1 MHSKGKRLTGKHAAS
16 KMFWSAD
23 NFCLPAQAMI
33 FPAKAQRRKECMSL
47 SVKNTPLRLCA
58 FAGKLFVCITL
69 LVQPISAQT
78 PVQPEREE
86 LLNGLRLL
94 FWLKPAS
101 PDVILKLRINSGA
114 AFDLSGKSGQMA
126 LLGDLL
132 FPDPATVDYFT
143 DEMDGKLDVKVTYDS
158 TTITMVGKAS
168 ELERIVEVLRNAL
181 LATQFTPEV
190 ITRMRDA
197 RIKLL
202 RDTTISPAAVAD
214 RAIASR
220 LFGDFPYGRPA
231 AGSPE
236 DLARVDRADLML
248 AHSRFLNSNNATL
261 AIIGGVTK
269 PRAMRT
275 VRQLLGPWRKSE
287 QIVPTTFRQPTPPE
301 VKTLVVNVPGPSV
314 EVRLASRGVSR
325 SDSDFHTAAVLA
337 RLAQHRWQAT
347 TPELATQPVFVR
359 SDAFVLP
366 GVFVMGATVN
376 TQSTADSIANAK
388 KVIDSLMTTP
398 ATAAEL
404 ERAKNEV
411 VNEVTV
417 ALAKPENA
425 PDPWLDLDTYRM
437 SAVQDHIALLRAVTV
452 SDLQRVAG
460 RLFKNAAIATVVA
473 GETLQLKPALEGRL
487 QYEVFGEIATPA
499 PTPKPPAKPASNNNP
514 M

>member
-1 MHSKGKRLTGKHAAS
+1 
-16 KMFWSAD
+16 
-23 NFCLPAQAMI
+23 MI
-33 FPAKAQRRKECMSL
+33 FPARARRRKESMSL

-58 FAGKLFVCITL
+58 FAGKLFLCIAL

-78 PVQPEREE
+78 PVAPEREE

-94 FWLKPAS
+94 FWLKPGN

-114 AFDLSGKSGQMA
+114 AFDLSGKAGEMA

-143 DEMDGKLDVKVTYDS
+143 DEMGGKLEVKVSYDS
-158 TTITMVGKAS
+158 TTITMAGKAS

-181 LATQFTPEV
+181 LATQFTPEI

-202 RDTTISPAAVAD
+202 RDTTISPASVAD
-214 RAIASR
+214 RAIATR

-236 DLARVDRADLML
+236 DLARIDRADLML
-248 AHSRFLNSNNATL
+248 ARDRFLNSNNATL

-287 QIVPTTFRQPTPPE
+287 QIVPTTFRQPTPPDA
-301 VKTLVVNVPGPSV
+301 KALIVNVPGPGV

-325 SDSDFHTAAVLA
+325 SDSDFHTATVLA
-337 RLAQHRWQAT
+337 KLAQHRWQASV
-347 TPELATQPVFVR
+347 PELASQPVFVR
-359 SDAFVLP
+359 SDAYLLP
-366 GVFVMGATVN
+366 GIFVMGATVN
-376 TQSTADSIANAK
+376 TQTTANSVANAR
-388 KVIDSLMTTP
+388 KVLDSLMNTP

-411 VNEVTV
+411 INDVTV
-417 ALAKPENA
+417 MLAKPENA
-425 PDPWLDLDTYRM
+425 PDPWLDVDTYRI
-437 SAVQDHIALLRAVTV
+437 SAAQDQIALLRAVTV
-452 SDLQRVAG
+452 SDLQRVAN
-460 RLFKNAAIATVVA
+460 RLFKTTAIATVVA

-487 QYEVFGEIATPA
+487 QYEVLGEIATPA
-499 PTPKPPAKPASNNNP
+499 PTPKTPAKPASNNNP